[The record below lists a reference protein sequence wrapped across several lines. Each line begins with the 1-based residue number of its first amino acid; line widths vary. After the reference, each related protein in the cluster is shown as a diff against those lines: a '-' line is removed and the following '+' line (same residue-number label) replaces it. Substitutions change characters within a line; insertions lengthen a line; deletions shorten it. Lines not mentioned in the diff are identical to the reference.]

1 MGAVVEK
8 VPAYKHAHLW
18 QIQKYS
24 HGKVRK
30 SLPSMGKYLN
40 GGGRGE
46 SCSVKRTT
54 DKSAKPNTCNRWL
67 GQQTRAVYFATLLR
81 NEMESDV
88 VRFTTRVAINLV
100 TGCEKLLEK
109 AENSTFFARKSVHF
123 AIFTSPR
130 LVSKQVTKR
139 PYMA

>member
-1 MGAVVEK
+1 MLLPCFFLPYAKQVGQLHFRACALTTNNTTLLINYINLAAKEKVWELLFEK

-24 HGKVRK
+24 HGKARK
-30 SLPSMGKYLN
+30 SLPSMGKYLK

-46 SCSVKRTT
+46 ACSVKRTT

-88 VRFTTRVAINLV
+88 VRFTIRVAIN
-100 TGCEKLLEK
+100 
-109 AENSTFFARKSVHF
+109 
-123 AIFTSPR
+123 
-130 LVSKQVTKR
+130 
-139 PYMA
+139 

>member
-1 MGAVVEK
+1 MLLPCFFLPYAKQVGQLHFRACALTTNNTVTYKLHQSCSKRERLGAVVEK

-24 HGKVRK
+24 HGKARK
-30 SLPSMGKYLN
+30 SLPSMGKYLK

-46 SCSVKRTT
+46 ACSVKRTT
-54 DKSAKPNTCNRWL
+54 DKSTKPNTCNRWL

-88 VRFTTRVAINLV
+88 VRFTTRVAIN
-100 TGCEKLLEK
+100 
-109 AENSTFFARKSVHF
+109 
-123 AIFTSPR
+123 
-130 LVSKQVTKR
+130 
-139 PYMA
+139 